1 VEETR
6 QLPGQGSER
15 LLLQGQLDSLRQT
28 LIRKVDGLDRVAAS
42 RRLVP
47 SQTTLLGIMKHSTD
61 TEEWW
66 FRVTMNGENILLT
79 YHTPEDEYADWRIE
93 PHDTVESV
101 VAAYRAACTAPT
113 KRSHRTRWTTSP
125 VAAGTSKRCAGFTF
139 T

>member
-1 VEETR
+1 MEETR

-61 TEEWW
+61 TEEW
-66 FRVTMNGENILLT
+66 
-79 YHTPEDEYADWRIE
+79 
-93 PHDTVESV
+93 
-101 VAAYRAACTAPT
+101 
-113 KRSHRTRWTTSP
+113 
-125 VAAGTSKRCAGFTF
+125 
-139 T
+139 